1 MTDKSYSQLVAE
13 LKELERKIIAARA
26 QARKDALAQIAELM
40 YEFDIK
46 PNELRR
52 PRNIRYNVQPTRP
65 RYRDPVSGATWSG
78 RGHVPAWIAYQ
89 DRSRF
94 VIKDE

>member
-13 LKELERKIIAARA
+13 LKELERRIVAARA

-46 PNELRR
+46 E
-52 PRNIRYNVQPTRP
+52 
-65 RYRDPVSGATWSG
+65 
-78 RGHVPAWIAYQ
+78 
-89 DRSRF
+89 
-94 VIKDE
+94 